1 MNSLGGM
8 YLGYGTG
15 NSDFGH
21 VDRTGDSA
29 AEGSFGATG
38 GSAAITA
45 NRCPG
50 GCEIY
55 ISYYMYIC
63 ILYMYYMIYLI
74 LYYILLYVII
84 HVICCF

>member
-15 NSDFGH
+15 NSDFSH
-21 VDRTGDSA
+21 VDRSGDSA

-45 NRCPG
+45 NRCLAMG
-50 GCEIY
+50 KAAEVVRDGLDVHHF
-55 ISYYMYIC
+55 SW
-63 ILYMYYMIYLI
+63 L
-74 LYYILLYVII
+74 
-84 HVICCF
+84 FS